1 MQGYHTYSTCISS
14 CKSETYTHGRA
25 KKGLEK
31 TSQSSLHVKEA
42 DLRRITK
49 LEAGA
54 RKRTRKRTRKGWSK
68 RLARDEGLV
77 ASKGAKKGSK
87 KVGCSSQHAKEAD
100 LSGKVATQLS
110 SKWLK
115 VGSKTARAPL
125 LLRTE
130 LTCCGADVLIPP
142 RRASV
147 TVQIWIQ
154 FAKVEN
160 NRIRPSVLPDLV
172 EGRTEAQ
179 TDWQLGSLQNQYL
192 LVRRRRRCTRTLKS
206 ESRNSENRG
215 LEAARRGRGQI
226 RGRMQTSCCVRGSQR
241 RKYCKLEAVREE
253 AERTTVCG
261 WSREIGQ
268 ARDAHRNRAAGLQ

>member
-1 MQGYHTYSTCISS
+1 MEMNRPPLKLMQGYHTYSTCISS

-68 RLARDEGLV
+68 RLARNEGLVAKSEAV

-87 KVGCSSQHAKEAD
+87 KVGRSSSHAKEAD
-100 LSGKVATQLS
+100 LSGKVATQLG

-147 TVQIWIQ
+147 TV
-154 FAKVEN
+154 
-160 NRIRPSVLPDLV
+160 
-172 EGRTEAQ
+172 
-179 TDWQLGSLQNQYL
+179 
-192 LVRRRRRCTRTLKS
+192 
-206 ESRNSENRG
+206 
-215 LEAARRGRGQI
+215 
-226 RGRMQTSCCVRGSQR
+226 
-241 RKYCKLEAVREE
+241 
-253 AERTTVCG
+253 
-261 WSREIGQ
+261 
-268 ARDAHRNRAAGLQ
+268 